1 LCRDRCVLKVF
12 CFWALVAS
20 GTVGS
25 LEVAMAQTPQGGGTV
40 QQRPAQTQGSQPAQ
54 AQGSQDVRGSSG
66 GSSLRVIPMLSIHE
80 RYDSNIFNSVGS
92 PVSDFVTDIRPGAR
106 MEYSSD
112 LVEGSLAGTA
122 MSSVYARNPGLN
134 YIGANV
140 LLNATLDK
148 MTERMIRGLKLNLS
162 EAATYFPESPAFI
175 TPLSPESDFT
185 RGIQAA
191 RNNSLTNITT
201 AQGTYQIT
209 PLTEFNTSYSFQLRR
224 YIGQPQSS
232 DTAVPLALFNN
243 TIHTVSAGPMYRV
256 SQSHT
261 IGTSYVYRQVSIE
274 TTSGPSAQSLTSV
287 IHAGV
292 VTWKSMLSRELSA
305 EISPGFSIEARFPD
319 RVIWTMRAGL
329 QWQDSKT
336 AAEISYSRGVYPSY
350 FVQAALLISDMVGA
364 TVSYNI
370 SSQWRV
376 GFGANYAVNTSTGQR
391 DLRFESIGVNGSL
404 MYAFYPGMTV
414 SVMGSHGEF
423 IIDQAGANTSFNRH
437 TGLVALTMEWN

>member
-1 LCRDRCVLKVF
+1 
-12 CFWALVAS
+12 
-20 GTVGS
+20 
-25 LEVAMAQTPQGGGTV
+25 
-40 QQRPAQTQGSQPAQ
+40 
-54 AQGSQDVRGSSG
+54 
-66 GSSLRVIPMLSIHE
+66 
-80 RYDSNIFNSVGS
+80 
-92 PVSDFVTDIRPGAR
+92 
-106 MEYSSD
+106 
-112 LVEGSLAGTA
+112 

-134 YIGANV
+134 YVGANV
-140 LLNATLDK
+140 LLNAALDK
-148 MTERMIRGLKLNLS
+148 ITERMVRGLKLNLS
-162 EAATYFPESPAFI
+162 EAATYFPESPAFV
-175 TPLSPESDFT
+175 TPVSPESDFT

-201 AQGTYQIT
+201 AQGAYQIT

-232 DTAVPLALFNN
+232 DTGVPLALFNN

-261 IGTSYVYRQVSIE
+261 IGTSYVYRQVLIE
-274 TTSGPSAQSLTSV
+274 SASSLSAQSFNSA
-287 IHAGV
+287 IHGGM
-292 VTWKSMLSRELSA
+292 VTWRSMLSQELRA

-329 QWQDSKT
+329 QWQDSRKT
-336 AAEISYSRGVYPSY
+336 AEISYTRNVFPSY
-350 FVQAALLISDMVGA
+350 FVQAELLISDMVGA
-364 TVSYNI
+364 TVLYSV

-414 SVMGSHGEF
+414 SVIGSHGEF
-423 IIDQAGANTSFNRH
+423 IIDQSSITNRFNRQ
-437 TGLVALTMEWN
+437 TGMVSLTMEWN